1 MALAE
6 SGEKKAAAESNL
18 ALTNKD
24 LAADTKGLADLNQDC
39 MEKAQA
45 HETADKS
52 RADELGAIA
61 AAKKALSEN
70 TGGAAAGTYSFLQV
84 ARSSLSSRADLVNFE
99 AVRFVRDLA
108 RKNGGDAALTQL
120 ASRMAAAVQGEDPFA
135 KVKGLIG
142 DMIARLEEE
151 AGADASQKAYCD
163 KENAESEAKKAD
175 STAEIEKLTT
185 KIDQASARSAQLKEQ
200 VAELSKALKDLA
212 AARAESSKL
221 RQEEHS
227 AFVQNKA
234 DLEQGIEGVK
244 LALKVL
250 REYYAKKEATS
261 DQGAGTSIIGL
272 LEVCESDFTK
282 GLAEAVST
290 EEEAAR
296 SYEQNEKDDEIE
308 KVTKEKDVEYKTQE
322 AAKLDKVIA
331 ETSKDRATEQAEL
344 DAVLEYLKKL
354 EDMCVS
360 KVETYAARKA
370 HREAEIAGLREAL
383 NILENEAAA
392 ALIQKQERRTLRGY
406 RRVAPHVA

>member
-1 MALAE
+1 MG
-6 SGEKKAAAESNL
+6 SNEKKAAAE
-18 ALTNKD
+18 AD
-24 LAADTKGLADLNQDC
+24 LANTNAELDADKKSLEDLNQEC
-39 MEKAQA
+39 MARAQA

-52 RADELGAIA
+52 RADELEAIA
-61 AAKKALSEN
+61 VAKKALSEN
-70 TGGAAAGTYSFLQV
+70 TGAAAAGTYSLLQV
-84 ARSSLSSRADLVNFE
+84 SSASSLSSRADLVNFE

-108 RKNGGDAALTQL
+108 RKNGGDAALAQL
-120 ASRMAAAVQGEDPFA
+120 ASRMAAAVHGEDPFS
-135 KVKGLIG
+135 KVKGLIN

-151 AGADASQKAYCD
+151 AGADATQKAYCD

-175 STAEIEKLTT
+175 NEAEIEKLTT
-185 KIDQASARSAQLKEQ
+185 KIDQASARSKQLKEQ

-212 AARAESSKL
+212 ASRAEATKL

-234 DLEQGIEGVK
+234 ELEQGIEGVK
-244 LALKVL
+244 MALKVL

-296 SYEQNEKDDEIE
+296 SYEQQEKDDEIE

-370 HREAEIAGLREAL
+370 HREAEIAGLKEAL
-383 NILENEAAA
+383 NILENEAAT

-406 RRVAPHVA
+406 RGLVAHVA